1 MADIRMTAGFSA
13 SAPQAQPSESAT
25 KGSAKATAYSS
36 LTEKQVEQTAKDA
49 DVRFEKSEELQKR
62 VADKSEQQEQQVD
75 EAVSKLNDYI
85 QNQQRNLRFSVDGDS
100 GETVVTVLDGRSEE
114 VIRQIPDETV
124 LRLARKLDQD
134 EPLQL
139 FSLSV

>member
-1 MADIRMTAGFSA
+1 MSDIKLAAGNA
-13 SAPQAQPSESAT
+13 ATTPHAQPSES
-25 KGSAKATAYSS
+25 SERQAKKTALQSLVSS
-36 LTEKQVEQTAKDA
+36 IQRVDNTEKVVALELDDSQVKAE
-49 DVRFEKSEELQKR
+49 
-62 VADKSEQQEQQVD
+62 DKERAEVNVQ

-85 QNQQRNLRFSVDGDS
+85 QDQQRNLRFSVDDES
-100 GETVVTVLDGRSEE
+100 GETVVTVMDSNSES

-139 FSLSV
+139 FSLSI

>member
-1 MADIRMTAGFSA
+1 MADIRMTAGFAA

-25 KGSAKATAYSS
+25 KGSAKATAYNGVSGA
-36 LTEKQVEQTAKDA
+36 QVEQASKGV
-49 DVRFEKSEELQKR
+49 DVRQEQSEKLAKR
-62 VADKSEQQEQQVD
+62 VAEKTELQEKQVD

-85 QNQQRNLRFSVDGDS
+85 QNQQRNLRFSVDDDS
-100 GETVVTVLDGRSEE
+100 GETVVTVMDGRSEE

>member
-1 MADIRMTAGFSA
+1 MADIRMTAGFAA

-25 KGSAKATAYSS
+25 KGSAKATAYNGVSGA
-36 LTEKQVEQTAKDA
+36 QVEQAANVA
-49 DVRFEKSEELQKR
+49 DVRQEQTEKLAKR

-85 QNQQRNLRFSVDGDS
+85 QNQQRNLRFSVDDDS

>member
-1 MADIRMTAGFSA
+1 MSDIKLAAGTSA
-13 SAPQAQPSESAT
+13 ATPHAQSAESSEKQA
-25 KGSAKATAYSS
+25 KKAALQSLVSS
-36 LTEKQVEQTAKDA
+36 TQRVDNTEKVVALEVDDAQVKAEEQD
-49 DVRFEKSEELQKR
+49 R
-62 VADKSEQQEQQVD
+62 QEVNVQ

-85 QNQQRNLRFSVDGDS
+85 QDQQRNLRFSVDDES
-100 GETVVTVLDGRSEE
+100 GETVVTVMDSVSDS

-139 FSLSV
+139 FSLSI

>member
-1 MADIRMTAGFSA
+1 MADLRITAGFSA

-25 KGSAKATAYSS
+25 KGSAKATAYKS
-36 LTEKQVEQTAKDA
+36 LTDNQVDQVAKDA
-49 DVRFEKSEELQKR
+49 DVRLEQSRKLAEQ
-62 VADKSEQQEQQVD
+62 VADNSEQQEEQVQ

-85 QNQQRNLRFSVDGDS
+85 QNQQRNLRFSVDDDS

>member
-1 MADIRMTAGFSA
+1 MADIRTTAGLAA
-13 SAPQAQPSESAT
+13 SAPPAQPSESAT
-25 KGSAKATAYSS
+25 KGSAKATAFKGV
-36 LTEKQVEQTAKDA
+36 TEGQVTQTAKDA
-49 DVRFEKSEELQKR
+49 EVALEQRQAMKEQ
-62 VADKSEQQEQQVD
+62 VADKSEQQEEQVT

-85 QNQQRNLRFSVDGDS
+85 QDQQRNLRFSVDDDS
-100 GETVVTVLDGRSEE
+100 GETIVIVMDSRSDE

>member
-1 MADIRMTAGFSA
+1 MADIRMTAGFAA

-25 KGSAKATAYSS
+25 KGSAKATAYNGVSGVQVEPTTKVAEVRQEQ
-36 LTEKQVEQTAKDA
+36 TEKLA
-49 DVRFEKSEELQKR
+49 KR
-62 VADKSEQQEQQVD
+62 VAEKTELQEQQVD

-85 QNQQRNLRFSVDGDS
+85 QNQQRNLRFSVDDDS
-100 GETVVTVLDGRSEE
+100 GETVVTVMDGRSEE

>member
-1 MADIRMTAGFSA
+1 MADIRTTAGLAA
-13 SAPQAQPSESAT
+13 SAPPAQPSESAT
-25 KGSAKATAYSS
+25 KGSAKATATAG
-36 LTEKQVEQTAKDA
+36 LTKNQVSQTSQDA
-49 DVRFEKSEELQKR
+49 DARLDEKEKLAKR
-62 VADKSEQQEQQVD
+62 VADKSEQQDQEVE

-85 QNQQRNLRFSVDGDS
+85 QNQQRNLRFSVDDDS